1 MTTGVLLFAA
11 FAAYTVRETAV
22 LHGVRLPSVTA
33 VSIFVVGWLQYL
45 GLGHTLLLSSSA
57 LALDSCE
64 LRVFVVCTALSLA
77 YSLLPPSQLQMEQD
91 RHLIVPLRCQLPTV
105 ASPGTRQE
113 PFCLE
118 LACQLL
124 EVSYQTYFA
133 SEDALRRPA
142 ASDEASTAAID
153 VPSSGQLRM
162 DLRRLGLSVWAS
174 FVCPLHATFG
184 LVGCQPQL
192 RRGST
197 PSYGADVVSDDDDV
211 VAAAEHVVAFRGST
225 LANIAADF
233 YFALMPLPSLKRTRR
248 FIRQALSDGD
258 GAAVQA
264 NDDTATPLIAN
275 ESTDEDEDEDDVV
288 EDDWL
293 RKTTESVPLL
303 NEHFPRV
310 HIGFWHSY
318 ASLRDEFLRAEISL
332 LQELYKRRRR
342 RGAMSR
348 DGADAAREVR
358 LASGY
363 GAVRLDVDVDDAA
376 AAPLGRVLFTGH
388 SLGAAMALLA
398 ALELA
403 VNASRILYVLHKT
416 LPLTDGDGSARAA
429 LLAPPQIVV
438 YLYGCP
444 RVGNAAFVELTRRW
458 LPSTY
463 RVQADGDIVTMVPK
477 FLGFYRHAGCEVLL
491 DDGAAGSAV
500 VAPSI
505 LESSLF
511 KRTTG
516 NVANHSLDW
525 YRRCLEACFEPEEWQ
540 QYLAQEERRCSLAPS
555 HDDLV

>member
-1 MTTGVLLFAA
+1 M
-11 FAAYTVRETAV
+11 VRETAV

-57 LALDSCE
+57 VALDSCE
-64 LRVFVVCTALSLA
+64 LRIFVVCTTLSLA

-91 RHLIVPLRCQLPTV
+91 RHLIVPLRCQMPAVTTT
-105 ASPGTRQE
+105 ATRQE

-133 SEDALRRPA
+133 SEDALRRPVS
-142 ASDEASTAAID
+142 SDETSTAAPD
-153 VPSSGQLRM
+153 APSSAQPRM

-184 LVGCQPQL
+184 LVGCQLQL
-192 RRGST
+192 RHSVSLSRK
-197 PSYGADVVSDDDDV
+197 DVGGDDDYD
-211 VAAAEHVVAFRGST
+211 ATEHVVAFRGST

-233 YFALMPLPSLKRTRR
+233 YFALMPLPSLKRSRR
-248 FIRQALSDGD
+248 FIRQALSGGD
-258 GAAVQA
+258 AATDKA
-264 NDDTATPLIAN
+264 TDDAAALLISH
-275 ESTDEDEDEDDVV
+275 ESTDEDADEEDVV

-310 HIGFWHSY
+310 HIGFWQSY
-318 ASLRDEFLRAEISL
+318 ASLRDEFMRAEISL
-332 LQELYKRRRR
+332 LRELYSRRRR
-342 RGAMSR
+342 RATMPR
-348 DGADAAREVR
+348 DDLSAASDAPLVGG
-358 LASGY
+358 GY
-363 GAVRLDVDVDDAA
+363 GAVRLDVDEDFSTG
-376 AAPLGRVLFTGH
+376 APLGRVLFTGH

-403 VNASRILYVLHKT
+403 VNASRILQVLRQSSSES
-416 LPLTDGDGSARAA
+416 GDSDALATAA
-429 LLAPPQIVV
+429 LQTPPQIVV

-540 QYLAQEERRCSLAPS
+540 EYLAQEERRCSLAAS
-555 HDDLV
+555 LDDLV

>member
-1 MTTGVLLFAA
+1 MLLFAA
-11 FAAYTVRETAV
+11 FAAYMVRETAV

-57 LALDSCE
+57 VALDSCE
-64 LRVFVVCTALSLA
+64 LRIFVVCTALSLA

-91 RHLIVPLRCQLPTV
+91 RHLIVPLRCQMPVV
-105 ASPGTRQE
+105 ASTGTRQE

-142 ASDEASTAAID
+142 ASDEASAAASDAI
-153 VPSSGQLRM
+153 SAGQPRM

-174 FVCPLHATFG
+174 FVCPLQATFG
-184 LVGCQPQL
+184 LVGCQLQL
-192 RRGST
+192 RCGAS
-197 PSYGADVVSDDDDV
+197 PSYGATVGSDDDD
-211 VAAAEHVVAFRGST
+211 AAAVAEHVVAFRGST

-248 FIRQALSDGD
+248 FIRQALSDGN
-258 GAAVQA
+258 GAPVRET
-264 NDDTATPLIAN
+264 DDTATPLIAH
-275 ESTDEDEDEDDVV
+275 ESTDEDDDEDDVV

-342 RGAMSR
+342 RANMPREGANTSMEAPLV
-348 DGADAAREVR
+348 G
-358 LASGY
+358 GY
-363 GAVRLDVDVDDAA
+363 GSVRLDVGGDDSAA
-376 AAPLGRVLFTGH
+376 VPLGRVLFTGH

-403 VNASRILYVLHKT
+403 VNASRILHVLHQT
-416 LPLTDGDGSARAA
+416 LPPTADDGDARATA

-438 YLYGCP
+438 YLFGCP

-540 QYLAQEERRCSLAPS
+540 EYLAQEERRCSLAAS
-555 HDDLV
+555 LDNLV